1 MRVFC
6 PEHRKGFFAP
16 RQSPIKCENRG
27 HVLGKL
33 DFEGESKLPIEPVWQ
48 YCCNCEHFCPIVF
61 DRDGLE
67 RCPVCT
73 RRASV
78 LYLCNHCYT
87 ITFESDTSI
96 QTKNFTL
103 TRDGVPQPAC
113 PCCLQE
119 ASTDLREHNCEAA
132 GISFVTAFDSCPLC
146 GERLDVGPTFPATV
160 ASYLRRTKTANKV
173 NVTFDFETELF
184 VPVGDGEFVLVNA
197 NVDSGAIVLPRATS
211 FSAKRDFY
219 EFYQD
224 YYHCAKPNAGEI
236 HIIQPAEVSKVRDGW
251 RLKET
256 GVLEVEQTQAKQK
269 TPAIEAPPT
278 RMELAE
284 PEPPREA
291 AEPVLSDESMTLC
304 TCCDLLVDN
313 KYDFCWQCGNR
324 LTSKDEL
331 LLSHPPQQQKAS
343 TAATLSE
350 GDDEEQTV
358 QHEPR
363 SFRSAMFSLDQEQ
376 ERKRSSA
383 GGRSLFRLLS
393 FVLVGLLALGGG
405 LFALSRWTSP
415 VAPASAAPA
424 PVTTSIQ
431 SDPTVAANQT
441 APPAAVPV
449 ATVAKKPTVPPEDA
463 ELKKLK
469 EKRISG
475 SASDGPKIMQTFAK
489 AETKYPNDYRFPYER
504 AKLALKVRQT
514 KYRDEAFEALAV
526 AAVRAIKTGKAHEML
541 DGLEADKGGD
551 FNQLS
556 RSRREWAQLMS
567 ALKSQNPGLLSER

>member
-1 MRVFC
+1 
-6 PEHRKGFFAP
+6 
-16 RQSPIKCENRG
+16 
-27 HVLGKL
+27 
-33 DFEGESKLPIEPVWQ
+33 
-48 YCCNCEHFCPIVF
+48 
-61 DRDGLE
+61 
-67 RCPVCT
+67 
-73 RRASV
+73 
-78 LYLCNHCYT
+78 
-87 ITFESDTSI
+87 
-96 QTKNFTL
+96 
-103 TRDGVPQPAC
+103 
-113 PCCLQE
+113 
-119 ASTDLREHNCEAA
+119 
-132 GISFVTAFDSCPLC
+132 
-146 GERLDVGPTFPATV
+146 V

-184 VPVGDGEFVLVNA
+184 VPVGDGEFVLVNG
-197 NVDSGAIVLPRATS
+197 NVDAAAIVLPRATS
-211 FSAKRDFY
+211 FLAKRDFY

-256 GVLEVEQTQAKQK
+256 GILEVEQSQAKQK

-284 PEPPREA
+284 PEPAQPS

-304 TCCDLLVDN
+304 TCCDLLVDK

-324 LTSKDEL
+324 LTSGDEL
-331 LLSHPPQQQKAS
+331 LLSHPAQQQKAS
-343 TAATLSE
+343 NDATLSE

-363 SFRSAMFSLDQEQ
+363 SFRSPMFSLGQEQ
-376 ERKRSSA
+376 ERKRRSA
-383 GGRSLFRLLS
+383 GGRSILRLLS
-393 FVLVGLLALGGG
+393 FVLVALLALGGG

-415 VAPASAAPA
+415 VAPASAAQ
-424 PVTTSIQ
+424 PVATTTQ
-431 SDPTVAANQT
+431 VDPNPAANQT
-441 APPAAVPV
+441 AAPPAVPA
-449 ATVAKKPTVPPEDA
+449 ATAAKKPTVPPEDA

-489 AETKYPNDYRFPYER
+489 AETKFPNDYRFPYER

-514 KYRDEAFEALAV
+514 KSRDEAFDALSV